1 MSICLVIFVA
11 NWFLKLPSSSMIKVT
26 SISFFCHIH
35 NIPASA
41 SLQSSKYCTILL
53 YWVIPFPDFKS
64 CIFKYRIFWQVSA
77 TELTH
82 PCTLQIQE
90 FWPVWATEL
99 VSRGRI
105 TALICPFFC
114 ERPLM
119 TPSFPKCHRP
129 QFSDPF
135 PLLSSSPHLYSV
147 SSVSAVNNRLGGW
160 MYGWHRSTTLF
171 TLQPGTPSFC
181 AKHTSIWGVEV
192 VSILEYE
199 REFFC
204 AVFELIILLL
214 CGCHSLKFW

>member
-1 MSICLVIFVA
+1 MHCDLIFQPA
-11 NWFLKLPSSSMIKVT
+11 
-26 SISFFCHIH
+26 
-35 NIPASA
+35 IPE
-41 SLQSSKYCTILL
+41 T
-53 YWVIPFPDFKS
+53 
-64 CIFKYRIFWQVSA
+64 WQDCFYTTPNVCQECA
-77 TELTH
+77 TEL
-82 PCTLQIQE
+82 
-90 FWPVWATEL
+90 ADR
-99 VSRGRI
+99 SRI
-105 TALICPFFC
+105 TYLICPFFC
-114 ERPLM
+114 ERPLI

-147 SSVSAVNNRLGGW
+147 SSVSAVNNRLVGW
-160 MYGWHRSTTLF
+160 MDGWHRSTTLF